1 MVYATY
7 SEGFR
12 PGGVNR
18 EPSPVIPQIYQPD
31 FLKNYEVGWKTSFAD
46 GRARFNGAAYVM
58 DWEDLQLTRFD
69 VENFGSFLGL
79 TANTS
84 GADITGI
91 EGDFEVRVSESWT
104 LSGGFSY
111 NRTELSED
119 FFVGTTDL
127 TPAAPQ
133 GTDLPFTPDLKY
145 TLISR
150 HTFSIAGNDAYFQ
163 AAWSWTDDSWNDLFV
178 NGRARQSRYGLLN
191 LSGGVAF
198 ADTNLSVY
206 VNNATDENAELTRFS
221 RGGDERIVANR
232 PRSVGLSLSMR
243 F

>member
-18 EPSPVIPQIYQPD
+18 EPSPLIPQIYQPD

-91 EGDFEVRVSESWT
+91 EGDFEVRVSESW
-104 LSGGFSY
+104 
-111 NRTELSED
+111 
-119 FFVGTTDL
+119 
-127 TPAAPQ
+127 
-133 GTDLPFTPDLKY
+133 
-145 TLISR
+145 
-150 HTFSIAGNDAYFQ
+150 
-163 AAWSWTDDSWNDLFV
+163 SWTDDSWNDLFV
-178 NGRARQSRYGLLN
+178 NGRARQSSYGLLN

-198 ADTNLSVY
+198 GDTNLSVY

-232 PRSVGLSLSMR
+232 PRSAGLSLSMR

>member
-1 MVYATY
+1 
-7 SEGFR
+7 
-12 PGGVNR
+12 
-18 EPSPVIPQIYQPD
+18 
-31 FLKNYEVGWKTSFAD
+31 
-46 GRARFNGAAYVM
+46 M

-111 NRTELSED
+111 NKTELSED

-127 TPAAPQ
+127 RPAAPR

-145 TLISR
+145 TVISR
-150 HTFSIAGNDAYFQ
+150 HAFSIAGNDAYFQ

-178 NGRARQSRYGLLN
+178 NGRARQSSYGLLN

-198 ADTNLSVY
+198 GATNLSVY